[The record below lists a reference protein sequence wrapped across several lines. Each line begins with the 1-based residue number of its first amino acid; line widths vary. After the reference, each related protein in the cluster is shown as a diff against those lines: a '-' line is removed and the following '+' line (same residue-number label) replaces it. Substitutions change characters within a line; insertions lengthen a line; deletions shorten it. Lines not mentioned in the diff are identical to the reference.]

1 MEPTPRIRALLNY
14 CSDTALPR
22 SNPAGPLPSTRR
34 ATVPRAALPTS
45 AHPDVPRAKAVG
57 TESLSEMHCESVFR
71 SAAKDPRPPFD
82 RRTGVDL
89 ARVEGALGFEF
100 IEFAPRICS
109 SLFIRIC
116 CKNLFQFVH
125 SNLFQDVL
133 CSGGFQYKSHSR
145 SKEYSFSLLLN
156 CSRLLLHSSTIVM
169 L

>member
-89 ARVEGALGFEF
+89 ARVGGALGFEF
-100 IEFAPRICS
+100 IEFVPVCSFEFAARICS
-109 SLFIRIC
+109 NLFIRIC
-116 CKNLFQFVH
+116 
-125 SNLFQDVL
+125 
-133 CSGGFQYKSHSR
+133 
-145 SKEYSFSLLLN
+145 SKTSSAPAD
-156 CSRLLLHSSTIVM
+156 SSTSHIPDPKST
-169 L
+169 LFPYF

>member
-82 RRTGVDL
+82 RWTGVDL
-89 ARVEGALGFEF
+89 ARVVGALGFEF
-100 IEFAPRICS
+100 IEFVPICS
-109 SLFIRIC
+109 FEFC